1 MEKTAL
7 KICGIRTLKEIQD
20 LKDLPIDYFGCIFA
34 PKSPR
39 CVSMTLAK
47 EITEVAHSEGKR
59 MVGVFVNAPLEQIMD
74 TVRLTGIDV
83 VQLHG
88 EESPDI
94 CKMLTTK
101 GITVWKAFSI
111 KDKLLPMEDYLPYMD
126 LPLLDTKGVAE
137 GGNGLVF
144 NWQLL
149 ERLTPYSFILAGGI
163 SVENVQKAL
172 SYQPAIIDVNSKVE
186 QNNRKSRQLIEK
198 LIKEMEKYRS
208 RIQKYNK

>member
-7 KICGIRTLKEIQD
+7 KICGIRSLEEIQD

-34 PKSPR
+34 PRSPR
-39 CVSMTLAK
+39 CVSEALAK
-47 EITEVAHSEGKR
+47 EITEIAHSEGKQT
-59 MVGVFVNAPLEQIMD
+59 VGVFVNAPFEQITD
-74 TVRLTGIDV
+74 TVNLTGIDV

-101 GITVWKAFSI
+101 GITAWKVFSI

-126 LPLLDTKGVAE
+126 LPLLDTKGVSE

-198 LIKEMEKYRS
+198 LIKEIEKYRS
-208 RIQKYNK
+208 GIQKYNK

>member
-7 KICGIRTLKEIQD
+7 KICGIRSLEEIQD

-34 PKSPR
+34 PRSPR
-39 CVSMTLAK
+39 CVSEALAK
-47 EITEVAHSEGKR
+47 EITEIAHSEGKQT
-59 MVGVFVNAPLEQIMD
+59 VGVFVNAPFEQITD
-74 TVRLTGIDV
+74 TVNLTGIDV

-101 GITVWKAFSI
+101 GITVWKVFSI

-126 LPLLDTKGVAE
+126 LPLLDTKGVSE

-172 SYQPAIIDVNSKVE
+172 SYQPVIIDVNSKVE
-186 QNNRKSRQLIEK
+186 QDNRKSRQLIEK
-198 LIKEMEKYRS
+198 LIKEMENYRS
-208 RIQKYNK
+208 GIQKYNK

>member
-1 MEKTAL
+1 
-7 KICGIRTLKEIQD
+7 
-20 LKDLPIDYFGCIFA
+20 
-34 PKSPR
+34 
-39 CVSMTLAK
+39 
-47 EITEVAHSEGKR
+47 
-59 MVGVFVNAPLEQIMD
+59 
-74 TVRLTGIDV
+74 
-83 VQLHG
+83 
-88 EESPDI
+88 
-94 CKMLTTK
+94 
-101 GITVWKAFSI
+101 
-111 KDKLLPMEDYLPYMD
+111 MD

-198 LIKEMEKYRS
+198 LIKEIEKYRNG
-208 RIQKYNK
+208 IQKYNK

>member
-7 KICGIRTLKEIQD
+7 KICGIRSLEEIQD

-34 PKSPR
+34 PRSPR
-39 CVSMTLAK
+39 YVSVALAK
-47 EITEVAHSEGKR
+47 EITEIAHSEGKQT
-59 MVGVFVNAPLEQIMD
+59 VGVFVNAPLEQIAD
-74 TVRLTGIDV
+74 TVNLTGIDV

-149 ERLTPYSFILAGGI
+149 ERLTSYSFILAGGI

-186 QNNRKSRQLIEK
+186 QDNRKSRQLIEK
-198 LIKEMEKYRS
+198 LIKEIEKYRNG
-208 RIQKYNK
+208 IQKYNK

>member
-7 KICGIRTLKEIQD
+7 KICGIRSLEEIQD

-34 PKSPR
+34 PRSPR
-39 CVSMTLAK
+39 CVSVALAK
-47 EITEVAHSEGKR
+47 EISEIAHSEGKQT
-59 MVGVFVNAPLEQIMD
+59 VGVFVNAPLEQIAD
-74 TVRLTGIDV
+74 TVNLTGIDV

-94 CKMLTTK
+94 CKMLITK

-111 KDKLLPMEDYLPYMD
+111 KDKL

-208 RIQKYNK
+208 GIQKYNK

>member
-7 KICGIRTLKEIQD
+7 KICGIRSLEEIQD

-34 PKSPR
+34 PRSPR
-39 CVSMTLAK
+39 YVSVALVK
-47 EITEVAHSEGKR
+47 EITEIAHSEGKQT
-59 MVGVFVNAPLEQIMD
+59 VGVFVNAPLDQISD
-74 TVRLTGIDV
+74 IVNLTGIDV

-88 EESPDI
+88 AESMTY
-94 CKMLTTK
+94 CSVLSTL
-101 GITVWKAFSI
+101 GIRLWKAFSVW
-111 KDKLLPMEDYLPYMD
+111 DKLPKMD
-126 LPLLDTKGVAE
+126 GYSSCIGLPLLDTKGVAE

-186 QNNRKSRQLIEK
+186 QDNRKSRQLIEK

-208 RIQKYNK
+208 GIQKYNK

>member
-7 KICGIRTLKEIQD
+7 KICGIRSLEEIQD

-34 PKSPR
+34 PRSPR
-39 CVSMTLAK
+39 YVSVALAK
-47 EITEVAHSEGKR
+47 EITEIAHNEGKQT
-59 MVGVFVNAPLEQIMD
+59 VGVFVNAPLDQISD
-74 TVRLTGIDV
+74 IVNLTGIDV

-101 GITVWKAFSI
+101 GITGWKAFSI
-111 KDKLLPMEDYLPYMD
+111 KDKLLPMDDYLPYMT

-186 QNNRKSRQLIEK
+186 QNNRKSRQFIEK
-198 LIKEMEKYRS
+198 LIKEIEKYRS
-208 RIQKYNK
+208 GIQKYNK

>member
-7 KICGIRTLKEIQD
+7 KICGIRSLEEIQD

-34 PKSPR
+34 PRSPR
-39 CVSMTLAK
+39 YVSVALAK
-47 EITEVAHSEGKR
+47 EITEIAHSEGKQI
-59 MVGVFVNAPLEQIMD
+59 VGVFVNAPLDQISD
-74 TVRLTGIDV
+74 IVNLTGIDV

-88 EESPDI
+88 AESVAY
-94 CKMLTTK
+94 CSVLSTL
-101 GITVWKAFSI
+101 GIRLWKAFSVW
-111 KDKLLPMEDYLPYMD
+111 DKLPKMD
-126 LPLLDTKGVAE
+126 GYSSCIGLPLLDTKGEAK

-186 QNNRKSRQLIEK
+186 QDNRKSRQLIEK

-208 RIQKYNK
+208 GIQKYNK

>member
-7 KICGIRTLKEIQD
+7 KICGIRSLEEIQD

-34 PKSPR
+34 PRSPR
-39 CVSMTLAK
+39 YVSVALAK
-47 EITEVAHSEGKR
+47 EITEIAHNEGKQT
-59 MVGVFVNAPLEQIMD
+59 VGVFVNAPLEQIAD
-74 TVRLTGIDV
+74 IVNLTGIDV

-88 EESPDI
+88 AESMAY
-94 CKMLTTK
+94 CSVLSTL
-101 GITVWKAFSI
+101 GIRLWKAFSVW
-111 KDKLLPMEDYLPYMD
+111 DKLPKMD
-126 LPLLDTKGVAE
+126 GYSSCIGLPLLDTKGEAK

-186 QNNRKSRQLIEK
+186 QDNRKSRQLIEK

-208 RIQKYNK
+208 GIQKYNK

>member
-7 KICGIRTLKEIQD
+7 KICGIRSLEEIQA

-34 PKSPR
+34 PRSPR
-39 CVSMTLAK
+39 YVSVALVK
-47 EITEVAHSEGKR
+47 EITEIAHSEGKQT
-59 MVGVFVNAPLEQIMD
+59 VGVFVNAPLEQIAD
-74 TVRLTGIDV
+74 IVNLTGIDV

-94 CKMLTTK
+94 CKMLITK

-208 RIQKYNK
+208 GIQKYNK

>member
-59 MVGVFVNAPLEQIMD
+59 TVGVFVNAPLEQIMD

-88 EESPDI
+88 EESADF
-94 CKMLTTK
+94 CKTLAAK
-101 GITVWKAFSI
+101 GIEVWKAFPVW
-111 KDKLLPMEDYLPYMD
+111 DKLPELGDYLPNITF
-126 LPLLDTKGVAE
+126 PLLDTKGAAE
-137 GGNGLVF
+137 GGNGFAF

-186 QNNRKSRQLIEK
+186 QNNRKSRQFIEK
-198 LIKEMEKYRS
+198 LIKEIEKYRS
-208 RIQKYNK
+208 GIQKYNK

>member
-7 KICGIRTLKEIQD
+7 KICGIRSLEEIQD

-34 PKSPR
+34 PRSPR
-39 CVSMTLAK
+39 CVSVALAK
-47 EITEVAHSEGKR
+47 EISEIPHSEGKQT
-59 MVGVFVNAPLEQIMD
+59 VGVFVNAPLEQIAD
-74 TVRLTGIDV
+74 TVNLTGIDV

-186 QNNRKSRQLIEK
+186 QDNRKSRQLIEK
-198 LIKEMEKYRS
+198 LIKEIEKYRNG
-208 RIQKYNK
+208 IQKYNK

>member
-7 KICGIRTLKEIQD
+7 KICGIRSLEEIQD

-34 PKSPR
+34 PRSPR
-39 CVSMTLAK
+39 YVSVALVK
-47 EITEVAHSEGKR
+47 EITEIAHSEGKQT
-59 MVGVFVNAPLEQIMD
+59 VGVFVNAPLEQIAD
-74 TVRLTGIDV
+74 IVNLTGIDV

-94 CKMLTTK
+94 CKTLTTK

-186 QNNRKSRQLIEK
+186 QDNRKSRQLIEK

-208 RIQKYNK
+208 GIQKYNK

>member
-7 KICGIRTLKEIQD
+7 KICGIRSLEEIQD

-34 PKSPR
+34 PRSPR
-39 CVSMTLAK
+39 CVSEALAK
-47 EITEVAHSEGKR
+47 EITEIAHSEGKQT
-59 MVGVFVNAPLEQIMD
+59 VGVFVNAPFEQIAD
-74 TVRLTGIDV
+74 TVNLTGIDV

-172 SYQPAIIDVNSKVE
+172 SYQPVIIDVNSKVE
-186 QNNRKSRQLIEK
+186 QDNRKSRQLIEK
-198 LIKEMEKYRS
+198 LIKEMENYRS
-208 RIQKYNK
+208 GIQKYNK

>member
-7 KICGIRTLKEIQD
+7 KICGIRSLEEIQD
-20 LKDLPIDYFGCIFA
+20 LKNLPIDYFGCIFA
-34 PKSPR
+34 PRSPR
-39 CVSMTLAK
+39 CVSFALAK
-47 EITEVAHSEGKR
+47 EITEIAHSEGKQT
-59 MVGVFVNAPLEQIMD
+59 VGVFVNASLEQIAD
-74 TVRLTGIDV
+74 TVNLTGIDV

-126 LPLLDTKGVAE
+126 LPLLDTKGVSE

-163 SVENVQKAL
+163 SAENVQKAL

-186 QNNRKSRQLIEK
+186 QDNRKSRQLIEK
-198 LIKEMEKYRS
+198 LIKEMEKYR
-208 RIQKYNK
+208 RGIEKYNK

>member
-7 KICGIRTLKEIQD
+7 KICGIRSLEEIQD

-34 PKSPR
+34 PRSPR
-39 CVSMTLAK
+39 CVSEALAK
-47 EITEVAHSEGKR
+47 EITEIAHSEGKQT
-59 MVGVFVNAPLEQIMD
+59 VGVFVNAPLEQIAD
-74 TVRLTGIDV
+74 TVNLTGIDV

-172 SYQPAIIDVNSKVE
+172 SYQPVIIDVNSKVE
-186 QNNRKSRQLIEK
+186 QDNRKSRQLIEK
-198 LIKEMEKYRS
+198 LIKEMENYRS
-208 RIQKYNK
+208 GIQKYNK

>member
-7 KICGIRTLKEIQD
+7 KICGIRSLEEIQD

-34 PKSPR
+34 PRSPR
-39 CVSMTLAK
+39 YVSVALAK
-47 EITEVAHSEGKR
+47 EITEIAHSEGKQT
-59 MVGVFVNAPLEQIMD
+59 VGVFVNASLDQISD
-74 TVRLTGIDV
+74 IVNLTGIDV

-88 EESPDI
+88 AESVAY
-94 CKMLTTK
+94 CSVLSTL
-101 GITVWKAFSI
+101 GIRLWKAFSVW
-111 KDKLLPMEDYLPYMD
+111 DKLPKMD
-126 LPLLDTKGVAE
+126 GYSSCIGLPLLDTKGVAE

-186 QNNRKSRQLIEK
+186 QDNRKRRQLIEK

-208 RIQKYNK
+208 GIQKYNK

>member
-7 KICGIRTLKEIQD
+7 KICGIRSLEEIQD

-34 PKSPR
+34 PRSPR
-39 CVSMTLAK
+39 YVSVALVK
-47 EITEVAHSEGKR
+47 EITEIAHSEGKQT
-59 MVGVFVNAPLEQIMD
+59 VGVFVNAPLEQIAD
-74 TVRLTGIDV
+74 IVNLTGIDV

-126 LPLLDTKGVAE
+126 LPLLDTKGVSE

-198 LIKEMEKYRS
+198 LIKEIEKYRS
-208 RIQKYNK
+208 GIQKYNK

>member
-7 KICGIRTLKEIQD
+7 KICGIRSLEEIQD

-34 PKSPR
+34 PRSPR
-39 CVSMTLAK
+39 CVSAALAK
-47 EITEVAHSEGKR
+47 EITEIAHSEGKQT
-59 MVGVFVNAPLEQIMD
+59 VGVFVNAPLEQIAD
-74 TVRLTGIDV
+74 TVNLTGIDV

-94 CKMLTTK
+94 CKTLTTK

-149 ERLTPYSFILAGGI
+149 ERLTSYSFILAGGI

-198 LIKEMEKYRS
+198 LIKEIEKY
-208 RIQKYNK
+208 

>member
-7 KICGIRTLKEIQD
+7 KICGIRSLEEIQD
-20 LKDLPIDYFGCIFA
+20 LKNLPIDYFGCIFA
-34 PKSPR
+34 PRSPR
-39 CVSMTLAK
+39 YVSLALAK
-47 EITEVAHSEGKR
+47 EITEIAHSEGKQT
-59 MVGVFVNAPLEQIMD
+59 VGVFVNAP
-74 TVRLTGIDV
+74 LTGIDV

-111 KDKLLPMEDYLPYMD
+111 KDKLLPMEDYLPYMT
-126 LPLLDTKGVAE
+126 LPLLDTKGIAE

-144 NWQLL
+144 NWKLL

-186 QNNRKSRQLIEK
+186 QDNRKSRQLIEK
-198 LIKEMEKYRS
+198 LIKEIEKYRS
-208 RIQKYNK
+208 GIQKYNK

>member
-7 KICGIRTLKEIQD
+7 KICGIRSLEEIQD
-20 LKDLPIDYFGCIFA
+20 LKNLPIDYFGCIFA
-34 PKSPR
+34 PRSPR
-39 CVSMTLAK
+39 CVSEALAK
-47 EITEVAHSEGKR
+47 EITEIAHSEGKQT
-59 MVGVFVNAPLEQIMD
+59 VGVFVNAPFEQITD
-74 TVRLTGIDV
+74 TVNLTGIDV

-172 SYQPAIIDVNSKVE
+172 SYQPVIIDVNSKVE
-186 QNNRKSRQLIEK
+186 QDNRKSRQLIEK
-198 LIKEMEKYRS
+198 LIKEMENYRS
-208 RIQKYNK
+208 GIQKYNK

>member
-7 KICGIRTLKEIQD
+7 KICGIRSLEEIQD

-34 PKSPR
+34 PRSPR
-39 CVSMTLAK
+39 YVSVALVK
-47 EITEVAHSEGKR
+47 EITEIAHSEGKQT
-59 MVGVFVNAPLEQIMD
+59 VGVFVNAPLEQIAD
-74 TVRLTGIDV
+74 IVNLTGIDV

-186 QNNRKSRQLIEK
+186 QDNRKSRQLIEK
-198 LIKEMEKYRS
+198 LIKEMENYRS
-208 RIQKYNK
+208 GIQKYNK